1 MTANNEKI
9 ALPPAT
15 KGTLE
20 FINVIK
26 DYGTGEPAVK
36 GVSFRVEDGD
46 LVTMLG
52 PSGCGKTTI
61 LRMIAGLE
69 LPTGGQILLGGK
81 DVTSQSAAQRN
92 VSLVF
97 QSYALFPHMSV
108 MENVC
113 YGLTVQ
119 KMKKPDAEARA
130 NEAIKLLGL
139 TGFERRLP
147 SELSGGQ
154 QQRVAI
160 ARALVLEP
168 AVLLFD
174 EPLSNLDT
182 KLRRHVREEIRELQQ
197 RLKLTCVYVTH
208 DREEAM
214 AVSDQII
221 VMGKGLITEM
231 GTPGQLFF
239 APRTSFVADFLSE
252 ANVLPA
258 TVTAVAN
265 GRASI
270 ELGDAR
276 FEMAADAGAAA
287 AVGAATVALRPDV
300 FTITKDA
307 TAQPSLS
314 AVIRK
319 SSFIGKGV
327 EVVADTS
334 AGELFVFLPHE
345 KLALPVGEEV
355 HLAFP
360 PDEARLTV

>member
-1 MTANNEKI
+1 
-9 ALPPAT
+9 
-15 KGTLE
+15 
-20 FINVIK
+20 
-26 DYGTGEPAVK
+26 
-36 GVSFRVEDGD
+36 
-46 LVTMLG
+46 
-52 PSGCGKTTI
+52 
-61 LRMIAGLE
+61 
-69 LPTGGQILLGGK
+69 
-81 DVTSQSAAQRN
+81 VTSQSAAQRN

-221 VMGKGLITEM
+221 VMGKGVITEM

-307 TAQPSLS
+307 AVQPSLS

-334 AGELFVFLPHE
+334 VGELFVFLPHE

>member
-1 MTANNEKI
+1 MNDDTQTQPSRA
-9 ALPPAT
+9 PT
-15 KGTLE
+15 SKGTLE
-20 FINVIK
+20 FIDIVK

-36 GVSFRVEDGD
+36 GVSFRVNDGD

-69 LPTGGQILLGGK
+69 LPTRGQILLGGR
-81 DVTSQSAAQRN
+81 DVTAQSAAQRN

-97 QSYALFPHMSV
+97 QSYALFPHMNV
-108 MENVC
+108 MANVC

-119 KMKKPDAEARA
+119 RMNKTEAAARA
-130 NEAIKLLGL
+130 KETIDLLGL
-139 TGFERRLP
+139 NGFEERLP

-221 VMGKGLITEM
+221 VMDKGVIAEM
-231 GTPGQLFF
+231 GAPSTLFF
-239 APRTSFVADFLSE
+239 SPRSAFVADFLSE
-252 ANVLPA
+252 ANVLRAELSSTNEGMANVRLGAINFTMPMDGA
-258 TVTAVAN
+258 VTQGEVK
-265 GRASI
+265 
-270 ELGDAR
+270 L
-276 FEMAADAGAAA
+276 
-287 AVGAATVALRPDV
+287 ALRPDAFRIDEV
-300 FTITKDA
+300 RATDA
-307 TAQPSLS
+307 VLPGI
-314 AVIRK
+314 VRK

-327 EVVADTS
+327 EVVVDTS
-334 AGELFVFLPHE
+334 AGEVFVFLPHHRT
-345 KLALPVGEEV
+345 ALPSGASVQ
-355 HLAFP
+355 LAFDP
-360 PDEARLTV
+360 GEAHLTV